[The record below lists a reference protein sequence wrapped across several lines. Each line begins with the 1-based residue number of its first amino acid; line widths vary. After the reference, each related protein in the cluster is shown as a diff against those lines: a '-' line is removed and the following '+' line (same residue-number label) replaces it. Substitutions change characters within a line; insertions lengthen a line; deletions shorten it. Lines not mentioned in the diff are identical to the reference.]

1 VTYITGAP
9 ANLRDKGTD
18 GKVTS
23 KPKEIAMRQFIIAT
37 VALIVLT
44 AASSI
49 LAVRG
54 HLQPVGQC
62 GPLVAY
68 SPCRG

>member
-1 VTYITGAP
+1 VTYVTDAP

-18 GKVTS
+18 ARVTS
-23 KPKEIAMRQFIIAT
+23 KPTEIAMRQLIIAT
-37 VALIVLT
+37 VTLIVLT
-44 AASSI
+44 AASSV

-54 HLQPVGQC
+54 HSQPVGQC